1 MLGLTH
7 IPTSFTITMF
17 ATVFATPMFVMLFVP
32 TLG

>member
-1 MLGLTH
+1 MLRFAH